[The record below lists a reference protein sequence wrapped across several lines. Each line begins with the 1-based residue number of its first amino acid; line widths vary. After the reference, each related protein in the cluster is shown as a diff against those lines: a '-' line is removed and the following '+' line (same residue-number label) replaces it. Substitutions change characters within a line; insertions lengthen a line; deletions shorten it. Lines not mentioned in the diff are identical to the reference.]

1 VTLWGEGGCRYKDE
15 GGSEKVL
22 ELNFK
27 IQDANGRAVSVRGTE
42 IGLTLL
48 YEDETEVLLPPNVL

>member
-1 VTLWGEGGCRYKDE
+1 MWGEGGCRYKDE